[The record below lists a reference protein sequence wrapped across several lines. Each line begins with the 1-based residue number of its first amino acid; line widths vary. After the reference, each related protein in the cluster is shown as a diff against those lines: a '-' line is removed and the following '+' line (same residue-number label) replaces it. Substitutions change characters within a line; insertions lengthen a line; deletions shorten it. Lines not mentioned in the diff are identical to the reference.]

1 MWFKSAVLWYV
12 NESLWW
18 YLTSNITM
26 IQRTVMLMN
35 LENNTLHACITKV
48 RSCSVLMDPHFPA
61 IHTVMFNFRVS
72 RLRTMVST
80 ALAHLQEVQKMG
92 SRTQVVLRP
101 EALRKRREAP
111 LLQNLAVHL
120 PLAQSKN
127 PRRVQANRPRADLV
141 QQDRPGGRRAHSM
154 QRTFREVN
162 VRLVTGANH
171 HHQQRNAK

>member
-12 NESLWW
+12 NESLCW

-92 SRTQVVLRP
+92 SRTQVVLR
-101 EALRKRREAP
+101 LG
-111 LLQNLAVHL
+111 
-120 PLAQSKN
+120 KN